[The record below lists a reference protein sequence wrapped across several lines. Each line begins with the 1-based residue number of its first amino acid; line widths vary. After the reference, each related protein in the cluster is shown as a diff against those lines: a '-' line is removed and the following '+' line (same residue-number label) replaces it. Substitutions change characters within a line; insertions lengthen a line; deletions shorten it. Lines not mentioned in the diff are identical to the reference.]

1 MSGISSLSIYSPQ
14 SVQSAA
20 ASQYSSQTDT
30 SRSSFAIPQPLL
42 EAEESQDL
50 GMQAQLPTNPPVY
63 PLANTPVD
71 TSLTSA
77 IPAAPPLPENIS
89 TTSSN
94 RQAYSP
100 HSSDIPAVPPL
111 SEHLRSHSSNR
122 QTNAPHSSVIP
133 AAPPLPEHLRSL
145 LLPSSTS
152 LSSIPTPPALPPYLS
167 VMAHPHHDEIIAQPA
182 STTTADMFTQ
192 TFQPN
197 DGSMSIQAR
206 QPISSNLL
214 QSIDTQHPNDN

>member
-1 MSGISSLSIYSPQ
+1 MSGISSLSIYSLQ

-50 GMQAQLPTNPPVY
+50 GMQSQLPTNPPVY

-77 IPAAPPLPENIS
+77 IPAAPPLPK
-89 TTSSN
+89 
-94 RQAYSP
+94 
-100 HSSDIPAVPPL
+100 HF
-111 SEHLRSHSSNR
+111 RSHSSNR

-133 AAPPLPEHLRSL
+133 AAPPLPEHLRSP

-182 STTTADMFTQ
+182 STTTADMLTQ

-197 DGSMSIQAR
+197 DDSMSIQAR

>member
-1 MSGISSLSIYSPQ
+1 M
-14 SVQSAA
+14 QSAA

-71 TSLTSA
+71 TSLT
-77 IPAAPPLPENIS
+77 
-89 TTSSN
+89 
-94 RQAYSP
+94 
-100 HSSDIPAVPPL
+100 
-111 SEHLRSHSSNR
+111 
-122 QTNAPHSSVIP
+122 SVIP